1 MNSILYLGIDVHSTN
16 YTFCAVSVSFGKAPE
31 IVAENQTEADDK
43 HALEMVSYLKSQ
55 YGVDT
60 PVICGYEAGCLG
72 YTLYHT
78 LNNHGIECKV
88 LAPTTIPAARGKK
101 RIKTDKRDAKVIAE
115 NLAFNT
121 CSFVT
126 VPESGDMEIRDFI
139 RMRDDHK
146 LALKK
151 IKQQILSFCMSH
163 GYHSDDKHWTIAHI
177 KWLRS
182 FECTQLHRETL
193 NEYLIT
199 FDTLTEKVARLDSRI
214 GELASSEKYRED
226 AKNLS
231 CLLGIKTIAAIS
243 VLVETGDFSRF
254 TTAQKYASFLGLVP
268 GEHSSA
274 EDVNRLG
281 ITKAGNT
288 HLRKILIEASQGICR
303 GKPGYK
309 SRDLKA
315 RQQGCDPDVIAYADR
330 ANERMRRRYYKL
342 ISKGKKRNVAVTAIA
357 RELACFIWG
366 IKTGNIEY
374 AHNTQ

>member
-16 YTFCAVSVSFGKAPE
+16 YTFCALSVSFGKAPE

-163 GYHSDDKHWTIAHI
+163 GYHCDDKHWTIAHI

-182 FECTQLHRETL
+182 FECTQLHREIL

-374 AHNTQ
+374 YR

>member
-16 YTFCAVSVSFGKAPE
+16 YTFCALSVSYGKAPE
-31 IVAENQTEADDK
+31 VIAENQTEADDSR
-43 HALEMVSYLKSQ
+43 AIEMVEYLKAQ
-55 YGVDT
+55 YGNDT
-60 PVICGYEAGCLG
+60 TVICGYEAGCLG

-78 LNNHGIECKV
+78 LENHGIECRV
-88 LAPTTIPAARGKK
+88 LAPTTIPAARGKN

-115 NLAFNT
+115 NLAYNT

-126 VPESGDMEIRDFI
+126 VPENGDMEIRDFI

-151 IKQQILSFCMSH
+151 VKQQILSFCLSH
-163 GYHSDDKHWTIAHI
+163 GYHCEDKHWTIAHI

-182 FECTQLHRETL
+182 LECSQMSREIL
-193 NEYLIT
+193 DEYLLT
-199 FDTLTEKVARLDSRI
+199 FDMLTEKVNRLDSRI
-214 GELASSEKYRED
+214 EELASTEEYRQD

-231 CLLGIKTIAAIS
+231 CFLGIKSIGALSI
-243 VLVETGDFSRF
+243 LVETGDFTRF
-254 TTAQKYASFLGLVP
+254 TSAQKYASFLGLVP
-268 GEHSSA
+268 GERSSA
-274 EDVNRLG
+274 ENTIRLG
-281 ITKAGNT
+281 ITKAGNN
-288 HLRKILIEASQGICR
+288 HLRKILVEASQGICK

-315 RQQGCDPDVIAYADR
+315 RQQGCDPEIIAYADK

-342 ISKGKKRNVAVTAIA
+342 ISKGKKRNVAVTAVA

-366 IKTGNIEY
+366 MKTGN
-374 AHNTQ
+374 TQLNQ

>member
-16 YTFCAVSVSFGKAPE
+16 YTFCALSVSYGKIPE
-31 IVAENQTEADDK
+31 VVAENQTEADDIHVLK
-43 HALEMVSYLKSQ
+43 MVEYLKSQ
-55 YGVDT
+55 YGEDT
-60 PVICGYEAGCLG
+60 PIICGYEAGCLG

-115 NLAFNT
+115 NLAYNT

-126 VPESGDMEIRDFI
+126 VPEAGDMEVRDFI

-151 IKQQILSFCMSH
+151 TKQQILSFCMSH
-163 GYHSDDKHWTIAHI
+163 GYRCEDKHWTIAHI
-177 KWLRS
+177 SWLRS
-182 FECTQLHRETL
+182 FECTRMHREIL
-193 NEYLIT
+193 NEYLLT
-199 FDTLTEKVARLDSRI
+199 FDALMEKISRFDSRI
-214 GELASSEKYRED
+214 EELASGEKYHQD
-226 AKNLS
+226 AKNIS
-231 CLLGIKTIAAIS
+231 CLLGIKTIGALS
-243 VLVETGDFSRF
+243 VLVETGDFTRF
-254 TTAQKYASFLGLVP
+254 PSAQNYASFLGLVP

-274 EDVNRLG
+274 EDINHLG

-288 HLRKILIEASQGICR
+288 HLRKILIEASQGICK
-303 GKPGYK
+303 GTPGYK

-315 RQQGCDPDVIAYADR
+315 RQQGCDPCIVAYADR

-366 IKTGNIEY
+366 IKTGN
-374 AHNTQ
+374 TQLVN